1 MNYEMVYS
9 AFYNAFN
16 DFRDNNQDEVII
28 KGRDKILQLPEFN
41 NVNDIKKVI
50 FALDEEKIK
59 RLKEE
64 SEDINI
70 YIGKE
75 NELDENLS
83 VIKTKIGDSTLAIVG
98 PKRMDYD
105 FVVGLMEYIKNNI
118 ER

>member
-1 MNYEMVYS
+1 M
-9 AFYNAFN
+9 
-16 DFRDNNQDEVII
+16 
-28 KGRDKILQLPEFN
+28 
-41 NVNDIKKVI
+41 
-50 FALDEEKIK
+50 KIK
-59 RLKEE
+59 L
-64 SEDINI
+64 N
-70 YIGKE
+70 IGKE